1 MLHRL
6 IFAATLLAASH
17 GSVLAQPTH
26 TIDVWGARIEV
37 PNQGPGGLFGG
48 GATLPRDA
56 DVVTGA
62 TNLATSAV
70 RPLVHTAP
78 ARLDARG
85 RRP

>member
-1 MLHRL
+1 MLYRL
-6 IFAATLLAASH
+6 IFAATILAATH

-62 TNLATSAV
+62 TNPGISAA
-70 RPLVHTAP
+70 RPLAHTAP
-78 ARLDARG
+78 ARLDASG
-85 RRP
+85 KRP